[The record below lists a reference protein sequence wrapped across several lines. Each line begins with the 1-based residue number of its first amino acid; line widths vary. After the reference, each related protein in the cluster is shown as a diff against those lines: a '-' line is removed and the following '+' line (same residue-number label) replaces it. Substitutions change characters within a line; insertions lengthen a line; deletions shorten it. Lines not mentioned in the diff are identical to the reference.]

1 MTNALNS
8 GANDSAQRLADADSS
23 GVLIIL
29 PVLNEVDNI
38 TELLDGIHREL
49 ADIPYT
55 VCIIDDGSKDG
66 TVEKIQAAMAVDGH
80 HLYLIQRQKRLRG
93 SQRGSALKA
102 GLEWGLQH
110 TEHGIFVE
118 IDGDLSHRPEELKT
132 GIRLVEEEGYN
143 VAIAS
148 KYVPGSQVINRPL
161 GRRLV
166 SLICSMAVGTVI
178 TRQIKDWSNG
188 YRFYDWA
195 TAQLLTQHKVK
206 YGGPIYLTEVLSI
219 WLKRGMRVVEFPTLY
234 VGRNEGLSKLKI
246 HDYFKAGLCVFE
258 IGYRYHVRGF
268 ARKAEHP
275 DVYPGLADAAGPSA
289 SALPSSKKSAK
300 RSISL
305 R

>member
-8 GANDSAQRLADADSS
+8 GTNDPTQRLTGVNSG

-38 TELLDGIHREL
+38 AELLDGIRREL

-80 HLYLIQRQKRLRG
+80 HLYLIQRQKRFRG
-93 SQRGSALKA
+93 SQRGSALKT

-132 GIRLVEEEGYN
+132 GIRLIEEEGYN

-166 SLICSMAVGTVI
+166 SILSSMAVGTVI

-188 YRFYDWA
+188 YRFYDRA
-195 TAQLLTQHKVK
+195 TAQLLTQHKLR
-206 YGGPIYLTEVLSI
+206 YGSPIYLTEVLSI
-219 WLKRGMRVVEFPTLY
+219 WLRRGVRVVEFPTLY
-234 VGRNEGLSKLKI
+234 VGRNEGLSKLRLI
-246 HDYFKAGLCVFE
+246 DLVKAGLAVFE
-258 IGYRYHVRGF
+258 IGLRYHVSGF
-268 ARKAEHP
+268 AQKAERP
-275 DVYPGLADAAGPSA
+275 SDYPGQAYVTGPSTSA
-289 SALPSSKKSAK
+289 SPGSKKSVE
-300 RSISL
+300 RSVGL
-305 R
+305 Q